1 MSREAKDIPPV
12 AHDLGRHV
20 VSHLHHHVQMVG
32 AVPFKSGGQELCR
45 RTRYRQPMTTSRGAD
60 AVRVI
65 GVGRPGRPVYLH
77 EDSQLLSGTPCKRC
91 LLNRGQCRHQP
102 SQPRNEPVG
111 PFYMSGNKHWGS
123 CQDRPSP
130 APDRAAGSLPASSG
144 HTCSTTARN
153 SSDMTSIASLAKRD
167 R

>member
-1 MSREAKDIPPV
+1 MCREKRRIFRLWPMILAVTWSVIFITMSRWSLFLSKVE
-12 AHDLGRHV
+12 
-20 VSHLHHHVQMVG
+20 
-32 AVPFKSGGQELCR
+32 GQELCR

-153 SSDMTSIASLAKRD
+153 SSDMTSIASLSKRD